1 MCHFHISE
9 GPRKTQRTMVNR
21 QQTHAKQR
29 GNRQRPFLCN
39 SWKFPRVS
47 RTRMKN
53 EAWRFSQI
61 FFPQN
66 SEPQTLLP
74 AHCHKS
80 KQSLRTNQTIFFYI
94 WWVKNLY
101 PNLFQINPPNS
112 WLRFWAILSL
122 QIAPFYGFDIKNVR
136 FPIGER
142 TVSISRTYGFDM
154 ETVKWRQL
162 KTDY

>member
-1 MCHFHISE
+1 MYHFHISE
-9 GPRKTQRTMVNR
+9 GPRKTQHTMVNR
-21 QQTHAKQR
+21 QQPHAIQR

-47 RTRMKN
+47 RTRMKHD
-53 EAWRFSQI
+53 ASHII

-74 AHCHKS
+74 AHYHKS

-101 PNLFQINPPNS
+101 PNLFQINPPNT

-122 QIAPFYGFDIKNVR
+122 QIASFYGFDIKNVR
-136 FPIGER
+136 FR
-142 TVSISRTYGFDM
+142 YGNRKM
-154 ETVKWRQL
+154 ETTENRL
-162 KTDY
+162 LTF